1 MKIGAFSISLSVS
14 DLAASQAFYETLG
27 FEVTGGDADENWLI
41 MRHGETTIGLF
52 HGMFDDN
59 RLTFNPGLNQDMS
72 QTDDFTDVRD
82 AQATL
87 RDAGYD
93 VQVPTEAGGDGPAH
107 IIVHDPDGNAV
118 MIDQFFPR
126 PG

>member
-1 MKIGAFSISLSVS
+1 
-14 DLAASQAFYETLG
+14 
-27 FEVTGGDADENWLI
+27 
-41 MRHGETTIGLF
+41 
-52 HGMFDDN
+52 
-59 RLTFNPGLNQDMS
+59 MS
-72 QTDDFTDVRD
+72 QSDDFTDVRD

-87 RDAGYD
+87 QDAGYD
-93 VQVPTEAGGDGPAH
+93 VQVPTEPDGDGPAH